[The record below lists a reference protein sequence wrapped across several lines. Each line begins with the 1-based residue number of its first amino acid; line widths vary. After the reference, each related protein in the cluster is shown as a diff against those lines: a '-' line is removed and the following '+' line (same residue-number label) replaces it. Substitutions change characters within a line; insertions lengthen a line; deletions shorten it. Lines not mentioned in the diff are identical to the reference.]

1 MDKIHVLQALPK
13 APGLVGNPAA
23 DPVCKRGHSTTPAL
37 NSGVLRGKTPKRRF
51 AHFFAVE
58 KVGRIR
64 RCETSPSFW
73 QGLPRKAGRVR
84 GHEISPSR

>member
-37 NSGVLRGKTPKRRF
+37 NSGVLRGETPRRRF

-58 KVGRIR
+58 KVGRAGSRNAPPR
-64 RCETSPSFW
+64 RAGT
-73 QGLPRKAGRVR
+73 LPLRQALPKAA
-84 GHEISPSR
+84 